1 MKASR
6 KLTRVKD
13 AELILCLNRG
23 YYFVGIQWFRNEIN
37 TTVFLQEG
45 PAKRWE
51 KEKRGRVVVKLQ
63 ASTHASRRALVE
75 YLKNQNNLEE
85 RWHDYEKHQANSHR
99 R

>member
-1 MKASR
+1 MKPK
-6 KLTRVKD
+6 KLARVKD

-23 YYFVGIQWFRNEIN
+23 YYYVGIQWFRNGVD

-63 ASTHASRRALVE
+63 ASTHASRRALIE
-75 YLKNQNNLEE
+75 YLKTQNNLQE
-85 RWHDYEKHQANSHR
+85 RWCNYAHR
-99 R
+99 STSKQCR